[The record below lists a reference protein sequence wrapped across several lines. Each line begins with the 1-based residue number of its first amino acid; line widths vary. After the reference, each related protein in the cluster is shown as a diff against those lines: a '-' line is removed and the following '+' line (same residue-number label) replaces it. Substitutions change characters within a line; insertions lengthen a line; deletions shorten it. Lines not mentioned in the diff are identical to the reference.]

1 MPKLDRLPIKTR
13 WVICNKG
20 DFEKPDI
27 RCRLVAMEVKYI
39 KGIGGMDA
47 SLFSATPPI
56 EAFKALISIAA
67 SDKKNILGQIDIQKT
82 HLYGKSK
89 RKIAIILPK
98 ECGENPGYG
107 FLNRTLYGTRDA
119 ASSWELEVRETLE
132 SFGMTAGSSCPCLY
146 SDRSRD
152 IALLVHG
159 DDIIFCGAPEHFSA
173 LSARLKDEW
182 NLSVKGTL
190 GPLGDSRS
198 LRVLGR
204 LLSFQ
209 GDAYEV
215 EADPRHA
222 ELLCRLVTKK
232 VSSPGEKVDLVLEDE
247 TPLDESGISDYRS
260 LVMRAAYLG
269 LDRPD
274 ICFSVVRCARAM
286 CNPTQQD
293 MIRLMRIARYLK
305 EKPRIVQRFKFQAL
319 PTVLTVECDSDFAG
333 CQRTRKSTSG
343 FVAMLGA
350 HNISAVCKTQSV
362 IALSSG
368 EAEFYSVGGAVMRAL
383 GLRSNLS
390 DLGVDVRIILYTDS
404 TAAKGTAFRKGL
416 GKAKHIDTVY
426 LWLQDIFKD
435 KEVELHKVDGEKNRS
450 DLLTKYLAGPKIAQL
465 LKSMGYSAR
474 DGRHELALTAA
485 D

>member
-1 MPKLDRLPIKTR
+1 
-13 WVICNKG
+13 
-20 DFEKPDI
+20 
-27 RCRLVAMEVKYI
+27 
-39 KGIGGMDA
+39 
-47 SLFSATPPI
+47 
-56 EAFKALISIAA
+56 
-67 SDKKNILGQIDIQKT
+67 
-82 HLYGKSK
+82 
-89 RKIAIILPK
+89 
-98 ECGENPGYG
+98 
-107 FLNRTLYGTRDA
+107 
-119 ASSWELEVRETLE
+119 
-132 SFGMTAGSSCPCLY
+132 
-146 SDRSRD
+146 
-152 IALLVHG
+152 
-159 DDIIFCGAPEHFSA
+159 
-173 LSARLKDEW
+173 
-182 NLSVKGTL
+182 
-190 GPLGDSRS
+190 
-198 LRVLGR
+198 
-204 LLSFQ
+204 
-209 GDAYEV
+209 
-215 EADPRHA
+215 
-222 ELLCRLVTKK
+222 
-232 VSSPGEKVDLVLEDE
+232 
-247 TPLDESGISDYRS
+247 
-260 LVMRAAYLG
+260 
-269 LDRPD
+269 
-274 ICFSVVRCARAM
+274 
-286 CNPTQQD
+286 
-293 MIRLMRIARYLK
+293 MRIARYLK

-368 EAEFYSVGGAVMRAL
+368 EAEFYSVGGAVMRSL